1 MKRTIATAFFAVASL
16 LTAGNV
22 SAQNSAVQAN
32 IPFNF
37 AVGNT
42 VLPAGTYT
50 VGSASSQTPEMLLIR
65 NTDHWKLTTMV
76 MTSAGDVRYAG
87 DSYLVFHK
95 YGDQYFLSQILCPSA
110 AIVADMPTSKRE
122 DRARTREASL
132 NQPERILLALR

>member
-16 LTAGNV
+16 LTAGSV
-22 SAQNSAVQAN
+22 SAQDRAVQAN

-50 VGSASSQTPEMLLIR
+50 VSAISSETPEMLLVR
-65 NTDHWKLTTMV
+65 NSDHLKLAAMV
-76 MTSAGDVRYAG
+76 MTSAGDARYAG

-95 YGDQYFLSQILCPSA
+95 YGDQYFLNQVLSPAA
-110 AIVADMPTSKRE
+110 AIEAELPTSKRE
-122 DRARTREASL
+122 NRARTREASL
-132 NQPERILLALR
+132 DQPERILLALK

>member
-16 LTAGNV
+16 LTAGSV
-22 SAQNSAVQAN
+22 SAQSSAAQAN

-50 VGSASSQTPEMLLIR
+50 VASFSSQTPEMLVIR
-65 NTDHWKLTTMV
+65 NKDRARLTTIV
-76 MTSAGDVRYAG
+76 MTSAGDARYAG

-95 YGDQYFLSQILCPSA
+95 YGDQYFLNQVLCPSE
-110 AIVADMPTSKRE
+110 AIIADLPTSKRE

-132 NQPERILLALR
+132 DQPDRILLALR